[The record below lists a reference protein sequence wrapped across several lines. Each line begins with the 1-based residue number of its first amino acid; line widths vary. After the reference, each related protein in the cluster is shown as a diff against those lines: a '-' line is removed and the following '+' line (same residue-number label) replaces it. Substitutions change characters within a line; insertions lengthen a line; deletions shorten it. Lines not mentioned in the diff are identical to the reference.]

1 MLNPVLILNLLLSKK
16 IFIFELNFIKM
27 TMHKFL
33 EKDQVQFTKLAKF
46 ALGTMSIDEQE
57 DVLERIEYE
66 KNKWLNSLS
75 VKKTHKKIE
84 VFNYKYVSVV
94 LKFED
99 NDILVFDIVN
109 QNFFNIRNYISQN
122 EGV

>member
-1 MLNPVLILNLLLSKK
+1 
-16 IFIFELNFIKM
+16 M

-66 KNKWLNSLS
+66 KNKWLRNAQ
-75 VKKTHKKIE
+75 KIA
-84 VFNYKYVSVV
+84 YKG
-94 LKFED
+94 LACKAC
-99 NDILVFDIVN
+99 
-109 QNFFNIRNYISQN
+109 
-122 EGV
+122 

>member
-1 MLNPVLILNLLLSKK
+1 
-16 IFIFELNFIKM
+16 M

-66 KNKWLNSLS
+66 KNKWLNNGNAR
-75 VKKTHKKIE
+75 KPNKKIE
-84 VFNYKYVSVV
+84 VFNYKYVAVV

-99 NDILVFDIVN
+99 NDVLVFDIVN